1 MEPSHEKGLRK
12 LRKIE
17 KFQAFVIR
25 FITTIGKWLHF
36 LLPFLLIGI
45 TVLAILALVDLV
57 VISTRLIGIFFGI
70 LALYTINS
78 IILYLGAAR
87 TNKLLEARLDFE
99 RKRGRPIDALDGF
112 DELTHHVRRVIKL
125 LKITAIL
132 SIIATILFAAM
143 VLYKLIELGY
153 AAIGFTLFAL
163 GLALLIRSLNLNI
176 YDVNG
181 LKDFY
186 KPTIHQIFLDN
197 LFSDGI
203 SNHIDPI
210 SLLRWNDYILGIT
223 EILNPAFI
231 KKIKS
236 KEKGERPITFAIEK
250 ILYLYYLKSQE
261 VLQEERFIA
270 EMEEVINIESDIF
283 DVEKGLL
290 IEGKWYFSKKDIY
303 GLFEYLKEHNPG
315 FFKIVDKLQ
324 IELKDNIEKFSQ
336 DKIYMD
342 SSANEVVFKGN
353 SLNVMVYLF
362 NNSPKSKEY
371 HIRVF
376 ATGFDPPEF
385 KLEMRV
391 EGRGSFKIPDQ
402 PIPLTSSTGTDIVGV
417 MSDMLEN
424 GDAIWLTLEPRV
436 LGEQS
441 LQIFLENADGTI
453 IEGRTRNVRIAKD
466 LKTQL
471 KKLTSIGTIIGGIGA
486 PLSRVLVAGM

>member
-87 TNKLLEARLDFE
+87 TNKLLETRLDFE

-112 DELTHHVRRVIKL
+112 DELTHHVKRVINL
-125 LKITAIL
+125 LKVTSIF
-132 SIIATILFAAM
+132 SIIATLLFAAM
-143 VLYKLIELGY
+143 VILQLIELGY

-197 LFSDGI
+197 LFSDVV

-210 SLLRWNDYILGIT
+210 TLLRWNDYVLGIT
-223 EILNPAFI
+223 EILNPAFV
-231 KKIKS
+231 KKIKGL
-236 KEKGERPITFAIEK
+236 ERGERPITFAIEK
-250 ILYLYYLKSQE
+250 ILYLYYLKSQG
-261 VLQEERFIA
+261 VLQEERFLA
-270 EMEEVINIESDIF
+270 ELKEVINVESEIF

-290 IEGKWYFSKKDIY
+290 IEGKWYFSRKDIFS
-303 GLFEYLKEHNPG
+303 LFEYIKEHNPG
-315 FFKIVDKLQ
+315 FFKIVDRLQ
-324 IELKDNIEKFSQ
+324 IELRDNIEKFSQ
-336 DKIYMD
+336 DKVYMD
-342 SSANEVVFKGN
+342 SSGQEAVFKGQ
-353 SLNVMVYLF
+353 SLNVMVFLF

-371 HIRVF
+371 RIRII
-376 ATGFDPPEF
+376 ATGFNPGEF
-385 KLEMRV
+385 KLDMRV
-391 EGRGSFKIPDQ
+391 EGRGSLKIPDE

-417 MSDMLEN
+417 MSDILEN
-424 GDAIWLTLEPRV
+424 GDALWLTLEPRV

-441 LQIFLENADGTI
+441 LQIFLETADGTI
-453 IEGRTRNVRIAKD
+453 IEGRTRNVRVAKD
-466 LKTQL
+466 IKSQL
-471 KKLTSIGTIIGGIGA
+471 KKLTSIGTILGGIAA
-486 PLSRVLVAGM
+486 PLSRAFFTT

>member
-1 MEPSHEKGLRK
+1 MEPSHEKGLLK

-17 KFQAFVIR
+17 KFQTFIIR
-25 FITTIGKWLHF
+25 FITKIGKWLHF

-45 TVLAILALVDLV
+45 TVLSILALVDLV
-57 VISTRLIGIFFGI
+57 DISLTGIFFGI
-70 LALYTINS
+70 LALYTLNS
-78 IILYLGAAR
+78 IILYLGAAK

-112 DELTHHVRRVIKL
+112 DELTHHVHKVIKL
-125 LKITAIL
+125 LKVTAIL
-132 SIIATILFAAM
+132 SIIATLLFAGMILF
-143 VLYKLIELGY
+143 KLIELGY

-186 KPTIHQIFLDN
+186 RPTIHQIFLDN
-197 LFSDGI
+197 LFSDVI

-231 KKIKS
+231 KKVKS
-236 KEKGERPITFAIEK
+236 LEKGERPITFCVER
-250 ILYLYYLKSQE
+250 ILYLYYLKSQG
-261 VLQEERFIA
+261 VLEDERFVA
-270 EMEEVINIESDIF
+270 ELKEVINIESDTF

-290 IEGKWYFSKKDIY
+290 IDGKWYFSKKDIF
-303 GLFEYLKEHNPG
+303 GLFEYIKEHNPG

-324 IELKDNIEKFSQ
+324 IELKDNIEKLSQ

-342 SSANEVVFKGN
+342 SSTQESVFKGE
-353 SLNVMVYLF
+353 SLNVMVFLF

-371 HIRVF
+371 HVRVI
-376 ATGFDPPEF
+376 ATGFDPKEF
-385 KLEMRV
+385 ILEVKV
-391 EGRGSFKIPDQ
+391 EGRGSFKVPDQ
-402 PIPLTSSTGTDIVGV
+402 PIPLTSSSGTDIVGV

-424 GDAIWLTLEPRV
+424 GDAIWLTLIPRV

-466 LKTQL
+466 LKSQM
-471 KKLTSIGTIIGGIGA
+471 KKLTSIGSILGGIAA
-486 PLSRVLVAGM
+486 PLSRVLVVGL